1 MHLKSF
7 DVESMPTASRLWVG
21 HWQQNGFYPIDL
33 YERVEV
39 HGGYHLVTRSGNR
52 TFYYDEERFMFF
64 LKNNLSIISDK
75 PLKNEREF
83 NFE

>member
-1 MHLKSF
+1 MHLKSC
-7 DVESMPTASRLWVG
+7 DVESFPIAPRLWVKR
-21 HWQQNGFYPIDL
+21 WQQNGFYPINL
-33 YERVEV
+33 YEKDEV
-39 HGGYHLVTRSGNR
+39 HGGYHLVTRSGKR
-52 TFYYDEERFMFF
+52 TFYYDEKAFMFF

>member
-7 DVESMPTASRLWVG
+7 DVERIPTASNLWVKS
-21 HWQQNGFYPIDL
+21 WQQNGFYPISL
-33 YERVEV
+33 YTKDKT
-39 HGGYHLVTRSGNR
+39 HGGYHLISRSGNR